1 MIDQN
6 NTKET
11 IKLIDKDGLADLMAL
26 LDNDSYVDSLQLGA
40 NLIMLGLIQFRVFDV
55 PEADILDAVKT
66 QVPLADMLMEII
78 ADSGATDATGT

>member
-66 QVPLADMLMEII
+66 QVPLADMLIEII